1 MGKAYRATVLL
12 VLGLAVSAAAEPVEI
27 KRPEG
32 QARFTIES
40 PAVTDLSG
48 IVWTGGDSF
57 AAVSDKR
64 NVIQFLTLQIDRTS
78 GEITSGR
85 FEGTRDVP
93 GRVRDFEGIAWVSAA
108 KTFYISAEEGH
119 SVIRIMSGATAPRTL
134 PVPEI
139 FAKARPNLSL
149 ESLTWSDTAQ
159 QFWIANEEALRPD
172 GPLSSRETGTFVRMQ
187 KLDAKFRPLAQYAWR
202 TEPAAFRYGNAGSG
216 VSDLCLLPDGQLIV
230 LERGFA
236 EGGLHLRLFLA
247 DFTRA
252 TDIARM
258 PSLDGVDFIAGR
270 KTLLFE
276 ETTGFINFEGIT
288 LGPPLAGG
296 WRSLIAVADS
306 NGTSTHSFLALK
318 VRLASPRPDDGAR
331 SGVSRIPERD
341 RRP

>member
-1 MGKAYRATVLL
+1 MLI
-12 VLGLAVSAAAEPVEI
+12 VLGLSVSAAGQTVEI
-27 KRPEG
+27 KRAEG
-32 QARFTIES
+32 QARFAIES
-40 PAVTDLSG
+40 SASADLSG
-48 IVWTGGDSF
+48 IVWTGDDSF

-64 NVIQFLTLQIDRTS
+64 NVIQFLTLQIDRAS
-78 GEITSGR
+78 GEITGGR
-85 FEGTRDVP
+85 FEGARDVP
-93 GRVRDFEGIAWVSAA
+93 GRVRDFEGIAWVTAA

-119 SVIRIMSGATAPRTL
+119 SVIRLVSGAAAPRTV

-149 ESLTWSDTAQ
+149 ESLTWNDTAR

-172 GPLSSRETGTFVRMQ
+172 GPLSSRETGTLVRMQ
-187 KLDAKFRPLAQYAWR
+187 KFDAKFKPLAQYAWR

-247 DFTRA
+247 NFARA
-252 TDIARM
+252 TDITRM
-258 PSLDGVDFIAGR
+258 SSLDGADFIAAR

-296 WRSLIAVADS
+296 WRSLIVVADS
-306 NGTSTHSFLALK
+306 NSTSTHSFLALK
-318 VRLASPRPDDGAR
+318 VRLVSPGLGEGATHP
-331 SGVSRIPERD
+331 GVSPHL
-341 RRP
+341 